1 MPATAPP
8 TGLRAIPLGLRY
20 MAGAAFF
27 FSLMTLFVK
36 LAGRTLPTME
46 VVFARSLF
54 VAVVMTVLLR
64 REGTSLLGHNRTLLV
79 VRGVVGATALSLF
92 YFAIPRLPL
101 GDVTAIFYTTPI
113 WTALAAAFFLRE
125 RTAGL
130 VFVSMAVS
138 LLGVLA
144 IAKPSFLLGGF
155 DALDAL
161 GVGAALS
168 ASVLSGLV
176 YTVVRQLR
184 TTDAP
189 YVIIFYLSAIGALGA
204 LPFAGNWVWPSGTE
218 WAWLLGVSVTTLLAQ
233 IYLTKGLH
241 LEQAGRAISVGYLQV
256 VFAFVWGALV
266 FGDLPDLLSLVG
278 AAAIVG
284 SVFLIARQK

>member
-1 MPATAPP
+1 MPTTAPP

-27 FSLMTLFVK
+27 FSLMALFVK
-36 LAGRTLPTME
+36 LAGRTIPTME
-46 VVFARSLF
+46 IVFSRSLF
-54 VAVVMTVLLR
+54 VAVVMVGLLR
-64 REGTSLLGHNRTLLV
+64 RAGTPMSGRNRGLLV

-113 WTALAAAFFLRE
+113 WTALTAALLLRE

-130 VFVSMAVS
+130 VFAGMGVS

-144 IAKPSFLLGGF
+144 IAKPSFLLAGF
-155 DALDAL
+155 DGLDPL
-161 GVGAALS
+161 GVGAAMT
-168 ASVLSGLV
+168 AAVLSGLV
-176 YTVVRQLR
+176 YTVVRKLR
-184 TTDAP
+184 STDAP
-189 YVIIFYLSAIGALGA
+189 NVIIFYLSGIGAVGS
-204 LPFAGNWVWPSGTE
+204 LPFAGNWVWPSGIE
-218 WAWLLGVSVTTLLAQ
+218 WVWLLGVSVTTLLAQ
-233 IYLTKGLH
+233 ICLTLGLH
-241 LEQAGRAISVGYLQV
+241 LEQAGRAISIGYLQV

-266 FGDLPDLLSLVG
+266 FGDLPDALSLLG

-284 SVFLIARQK
+284 SVLLIARR